1 MHSRS
6 SQTPPSGMPLLS
18 RGLACHL
25 WPRSSAARL
34 TYYARTTSLSTVN
47 DHEHPANPQTAG
59 PQERTRRTTCCPA
72 QRVPDSC
79 GSRHPRMEHR
89 PLRNLRRTQR
99 RQPAA
104 PAAAPVSGV
113 PVAGRAGRLVA
124 LGVLGVADVGV
135 AQHALG
141 ALDAVASYTLILA
154 APVTHRNASPAQ
166 AAGASGRGSSAYGRA
181 GHGGHVFQLLDDR
194 SLARIVSTAQA
205 PSRLSSASL
214 NGRRLHSHR
223 AETRGHTLPGN
234 GPARPPRTRRRG

>member
-34 TYYARTTSLSTVN
+34 TYYARTTSLSTVK

-141 ALDAVASYTLILA
+141 ALDAVAVVHLDLGGA
-154 APVTHRNASPAQ
+154 RDAQ
-166 AAGASGRGSSAYGRA
+166 ERVACAGSRREWARLECVRA
-181 GHGGHVFQLLDDR
+181 R
-194 SLARIVSTAQA
+194 WTWR
-205 PSRLSSASL
+205 SRLSVVRRQEPGEDRQHGPSSL
-214 NGRRLHSHR
+214 PAQLC
-223 AETRGHTLPGN
+223 LPE
-234 GPARPPRTRRRG
+234 RPEAPQPQG